1 MSRVRIARTPVG
13 AHVPP
18 PGAPVPDIELYRR
31 LQTALRRYLSP
42 ATATVLA
49 EPLFSADGSYI
60 DWFTTLTGQPTRLD
74 QLTAGEQS
82 QARRLLQDR
91 IRALT
96 DLAQKIGAL
105 EPGTDLPDRLRQAA
119 TYPGDATVYAIGGQP
134 VITFW
139 GYGIPTTPAAAT
151 DVVTARS
158 RSRWPSYLLMLS
170 ALIGTLTWAAF
181 HFGFFRWPPW
191 GPDYGAIL
199 AEERAEGDHLRRQLL
214 DHRSELARTL
224 GQCALRAQLE
234 TAQHE
239 HALLASQLEA
249 AMHELRR
256 ATAACEHRTAEA
268 EGVELW
274 ERLTNLR
281 QQLADAQSK
290 CAPPAEDKKKPPKDP
305 PDPEQQKKRAERE
318 RLRHVQVDGM
328 LGCSGRSS
336 RLYFKVPFD
345 LGGGRFSVNFKGRDY
360 DGTGIT
366 SRIDGTYDAASQ
378 RMTLD
383 LHIVDRGQ
391 GKKAIRVDRC
401 EGTWRDGTFH
411 DPSCE
416 LIRTVGDGQFCKPL
430 WLQIKTKTKLGKKP

>member
-1 MSRVRIARTPVG
+1 MSRVRIVRTPVS

-18 PGAPVPDIELYRR
+18 SGAPVPDIELHRR

-42 ATATVLA
+42 ATATLLA
-49 EPLFSADGSYI
+49 EPVLSADGSYI
-60 DWFTTLTGQPTRLD
+60 DWFTTLNGQPTRLD
-74 QLTAGEQS
+74 QLAAGQQN

-91 IRALT
+91 IGALA

-119 TYPGDATVYAIGGQP
+119 TYPSDDTVYLIGGQP

-139 GYGIPTTPAAAT
+139 GYGIPAAPTPESAAIGSRPR
-151 DVVTARS
+151 AR
-158 RSRWPSYLLMLS
+158 WTIYLLLPS
-170 ALIGTLTWAAF
+170 ALVGILTWAAF
-181 HFGFFRWPPW
+181 HFDMLRWPPW
-191 GPDYGAIL
+191 GPDYAAIL
-199 AEERAEGDHLRRQLL
+199 AAERAHGDHLRRHLL
-214 DHRSELARTL
+214 DQRSELARSL
-224 GQCALRAQLE
+224 GLCALRSQLD
-234 TAQHE
+234 TVQQE
-239 HALLASQLEA
+239 HALLTAQFA
-249 AMHELRR
+249 AALKDLRR
-256 ATAACEHRTAEA
+256 ASAACEQRTAET

-281 QQLADAQSK
+281 QQLADGQSK
-290 CAPPAEDKKKPPKDP
+290 CPSPVKEQTKSGA
-305 PDPEQQKKRAERE
+305 PDPEQQKKQKERE
-318 RLRHVQVDGM
+318 RLRRVQVDGM

-345 LGGGRFSVNFKGRDY
+345 LGGGQFSVNFKGRDY

-378 RMTLD
+378 RMSLD

-401 EGTWRDGTFH
+401 EGTWRNGTFQ
-411 DPSCE
+411 DTSCE
-416 LIRTVGDGQFCKPL
+416 LVRTVGDGQFCKPL
-430 WLQIKTKTKLGKKP
+430 WLQIKTKTKLGK